1 MSEQGASQERSPGR
15 ERLLSLASHPTARQG
30 VLANGLMSEGTKAP
44 AEVYGSDKTLVYK
57 EEVGPHQIQRFF
69 PTPE

>member
-30 VLANGLMSEGTKAP
+30 VLANGLMSKGTKAP
-44 AEVYGSDKTLVYK
+44 AEVYGSDKDTSLQGGGGPTSDS
-57 EEVGPHQIQRFF
+57 EVLPH
-69 PTPE
+69 T